1 MTPLPKPGTKW
12 RQFRHDC
19 AVDVIRDL
27 FEQCGL
33 PRKLHAPIG
42 WVSGG
47 GGLGAWLSGERYPQ
61 GITFYRGPAKLF
73 NLPDPRPSYTGNALV
88 GDPVTM
94 SSILKALWPS
104 PRIENLV
111 YGNPTPLTESCPKW
125 FREKTTACTPVKGTP
140 PSGQFFGIAR

>member
-42 WVSGG
+42 WVPGG
-47 GGLGAWLSGERYPQ
+47 GIGAWLSGERYPQ
-61 GITFYRGPAKLF
+61 GLTFYRVPAKLF
-73 NLPDPRPSYTGNALV
+73 NLPEPLPDPKTGIA
-88 GDPVTM
+88 TM

-125 FREKTTACTPVKGTP
+125 FREKTTACTPVKGEP